1 MKVLVVDDE
10 PAICD
15 VITVSFGMRW
25 PDVEVVCA
33 RTGRAG
39 VVAARTSAPDLII
52 LDLGL
57 PDLDGFSLCLELAQL
72 ALAPIVIL
80 SVKNDEMDKVK
91 GLELGADDYIT
102 KPFSHLE
109 LQARLQAILRRYD
122 TSARDPAPP
131 YEGSRLCIDFGSRE
145 INVDGE
151 LVKLTPIEYRLLSM
165 LVQNVNR
172 VVSHKD
178 LLSEVWG
185 KEYVDQVDYLKVHVR
200 RLRGKIEEDPANP
213 RSIVMER
220 GVGYRFV
227 EPGGQTPIDSGPR
240 AG

>member
-1 MKVLVVDDE
+1 MRVLVVDDE

-80 SVKNDEMDKVK
+80 SVKSDEMDKVK
-91 GLELGADDYIT
+91 GLELGADDYIP

-131 YEGSRLCIDFGSRE
+131 YEGGRLCIDFGSRE
-145 INVDGE
+145 INVDGD
-151 LVKLTPIEYRLLSM
+151 LVKLTPIEYRLLSL

-172 VVSHKD
+172 VGSHKD

-185 KEYVDQVDYLKVHVR
+185 QGIRGPGRLPQSARPAAPGQDRRGPGQPPVYHHGARR
-200 RLRGKIEEDPANP
+200 RLPVRGARRP
-213 RSIVMER
+213 
-220 GVGYRFV
+220 
-227 EPGGQTPIDSGPR
+227 DSY
-240 AG
+240 